1 QVTKLG
7 RLLDPIADKLLVLS
21 GLIILVQL
29 QRVAAV
35 VAILI
40 IAREVAVTG
49 VRAIAASQGIVLSA
63 ETIGKYKMVAQVVA
77 IVLLILE
84 DGIVPAAWNLHL
96 VGTVV
101 LYAALALALISGVRY
116 LLSSWRQV
124 ALKGLYP
131 PRGAGISL
139 MLLSDWLP
147 AAMAAGGDLL
157 GSIPFGVVVAKCLG
171 GVDPRTAGSRNIG
184 FTNVLRVAGTTA
196 GLLTLAG
203 DAGKGWLVGWM
214 ASQSLDQEA
223 WVRLVELCQ
232 CVAHAV

>member
-1 QVTKLG
+1 MPVTEGVKQTGPIAAGWEAGHPNVNLPNLLTLSRILLIPVFVLLFWTPTPGRSLAAAVVFVIAAVTDLLDGYLARRRSQVTKLG

-21 GLIILVQL
+21 GLILLVQF

-84 DGIVPAAWNLHL
+84 DGILPAAWNLHL

-101 LYAALALALISGVRY
+101 LYAALALALISGGRY
-116 LLSSWRQV
+116 LFSFWRQV
-124 ALKGLYP
+124 ALK
-131 PRGAGISL
+131 
-139 MLLSDWLP
+139 
-147 AAMAAGGDLL
+147 
-157 GSIPFGVVVAKCLG
+157 
-171 GVDPRTAGSRNIG
+171 
-184 FTNVLRVAGTTA
+184 
-196 GLLTLAG
+196 
-203 DAGKGWLVGWM
+203 
-214 ASQSLDQEA
+214 
-223 WVRLVELCQ
+223 EL
-232 CVAHAV
+232 

>member
-1 QVTKLG
+1 MPVTEGVKQTGPIAAGWEAGHPNVNLPNLLTLSRILLIPVFVLLFWTPTPGRSLAAAVVFVIAAVTDLLDGYLARRRSQVTKLG

-21 GLIILVQL
+21 GLILLVQL

-101 LYAALALALISGVRY
+101 LYAALALALISGGRY
-116 LLSSWRQV
+116 LVSFWRQV
-124 ALKGLYP
+124 ALK
-131 PRGAGISL
+131 
-139 MLLSDWLP
+139 
-147 AAMAAGGDLL
+147 
-157 GSIPFGVVVAKCLG
+157 
-171 GVDPRTAGSRNIG
+171 
-184 FTNVLRVAGTTA
+184 
-196 GLLTLAG
+196 
-203 DAGKGWLVGWM
+203 
-214 ASQSLDQEA
+214 
-223 WVRLVELCQ
+223 EL
-232 CVAHAV
+232 

>member
-1 QVTKLG
+1 MNLPNLLTLSRILLIPVFVLLFWTPTPGRSLAAAVVFVIAAVTDLLDGYLARRRSQVTKLG

-21 GLIILVQL
+21 GLILLVQL

-101 LYAALALALISGVRY
+101 LYAALALALISGGRY
-116 LLSSWRQV
+116 LLSFWRQV
-124 ALKGLYP
+124 ALK
-131 PRGAGISL
+131 
-139 MLLSDWLP
+139 
-147 AAMAAGGDLL
+147 
-157 GSIPFGVVVAKCLG
+157 
-171 GVDPRTAGSRNIG
+171 
-184 FTNVLRVAGTTA
+184 
-196 GLLTLAG
+196 
-203 DAGKGWLVGWM
+203 
-214 ASQSLDQEA
+214 
-223 WVRLVELCQ
+223 EL
-232 CVAHAV
+232 

>member
-1 QVTKLG
+1 MPVTEGVKQTGPIAAGWGAGHTNVNLPNLLTLSRILLIPVFVLVFWTPTPGRSLAAAVVFVIAAVTDLLDGYLARRRSQVTKLG

-21 GLIILVQL
+21 GLILLVQF

-84 DGIVPAAWNLHL
+84 DGILPAAWNLHL

-101 LYAALALALISGVRY
+101 LYAALALALISGGRY
-116 LLSSWRQV
+116 LLSFWRQV
-124 ALKGLYP
+124 ALK
-131 PRGAGISL
+131 
-139 MLLSDWLP
+139 
-147 AAMAAGGDLL
+147 
-157 GSIPFGVVVAKCLG
+157 
-171 GVDPRTAGSRNIG
+171 
-184 FTNVLRVAGTTA
+184 
-196 GLLTLAG
+196 
-203 DAGKGWLVGWM
+203 
-214 ASQSLDQEA
+214 
-223 WVRLVELCQ
+223 EL
-232 CVAHAV
+232 

>member
-1 QVTKLG
+1 MPVTEGVKQTGPIAAGWGAGHTNVNLPNLLTLSRILLIPVFVLLFWTPTPGRSLAAAVVFVIAAATDLLDGYLARRRSQVTKLG

-21 GLIILVQL
+21 GLILLVQF

-84 DGIVPAAWNLHL
+84 DGILPAAWNLHL

-101 LYAALALALISGVRY
+101 LYAALALALISGGRY
-116 LLSSWRQV
+116 LFSFWRQV
-124 ALKGLYP
+124 ALK
-131 PRGAGISL
+131 
-139 MLLSDWLP
+139 
-147 AAMAAGGDLL
+147 
-157 GSIPFGVVVAKCLG
+157 
-171 GVDPRTAGSRNIG
+171 
-184 FTNVLRVAGTTA
+184 
-196 GLLTLAG
+196 
-203 DAGKGWLVGWM
+203 
-214 ASQSLDQEA
+214 
-223 WVRLVELCQ
+223 EL
-232 CVAHAV
+232 

>member
-1 QVTKLG
+1 MPVTEGVKQTGPIAAGWEAGHPNVNLPNLLTLSRILLIPVFVLLFWTPTPGRSLAAAVVFVIAAVTDLLDGYLARRRSQVTKLG

-21 GLIILVQL
+21 GLILLVQL

-49 VRAIAASQGIVLSA
+49 VRAIAASPGIVLSA

-101 LYAALALALISGVRY
+101 LYAALALALISGGRY
-116 LLSSWRQV
+116 LLSFWRQV
-124 ALKGLYP
+124 ALK
-131 PRGAGISL
+131 
-139 MLLSDWLP
+139 
-147 AAMAAGGDLL
+147 
-157 GSIPFGVVVAKCLG
+157 
-171 GVDPRTAGSRNIG
+171 
-184 FTNVLRVAGTTA
+184 
-196 GLLTLAG
+196 
-203 DAGKGWLVGWM
+203 
-214 ASQSLDQEA
+214 
-223 WVRLVELCQ
+223 EL
-232 CVAHAV
+232 